1 MIGIYMMWFAA
12 LVSGF
17 GALGMSI
24 AYVIRPTERKLALM
38 RPLSLASIF
47 AAVCSF
53 THGLATVLR
62 GLAASGPKIDMSAVY
77 MAVSDTLI
85 ALFVANAFLA
95 VAWLLVTL
103 GLRRQE
109 P

>member
-17 GALGMSI
+17 GALGMAI
-24 AYVIRPTERKLALM
+24 AYAIRPTERKLALM

-53 THGLATVLR
+53 TNGIATVLR
-62 GLAASGPKIDMSAVY
+62 GVAASGPTMDMSRVY
-77 MAVSDTLI
+77 MGISDTLI

-95 VAWLLVTL
+95 VAWLLVTV

-109 P
+109 